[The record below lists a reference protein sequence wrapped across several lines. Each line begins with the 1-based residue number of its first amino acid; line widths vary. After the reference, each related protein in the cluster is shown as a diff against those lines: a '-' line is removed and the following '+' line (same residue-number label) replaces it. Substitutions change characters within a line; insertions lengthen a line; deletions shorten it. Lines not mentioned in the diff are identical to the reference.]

1 MMLSSKTAGE
11 TEEQEKQNKE
21 KIGMAVHNARR
32 VSQELSE
39 FFETK
44 YGYDGRSNRTKR
56 DASKEKEKKF
66 EDNLAALLEDE

>member
-1 MMLSSKTAGE
+1 
-11 TEEQEKQNKE
+11 
-21 KIGMAVHNARR
+21 MAVHNARR

-56 DASKEKEKKF
+56 DASKENQKNF